1 MLDTIK
7 KESKELE
14 QLIEQIKK
22 ETKDLERRGIILAEE
37 LQNRLIALKV
47 FSNNGRYYLEDILA
61 KIMPSLAAPHS
72 AFFKIL
78 YLPDKSCSI
87 ILENGRLE
95 SETIRAES
103 NCFVN
108 AAGKFLIE
116 AIERGFVRTNWQD
129 LLEKGLMTSEYQ
141 LRSNLMIERNLIKSL
156 LETYTKRP
164 QTLLEKIKKYFK

>member
-1 MLDTIK
+1 MTNTD
-7 KESKELE
+7 LE
-14 QLIEQIKK
+14 YLIEQIKE
-22 ETKDLERRGIILAEE
+22 ETKYLEQRGIILAEE

-47 FSNNGRYYLEDILA
+47 FSNHGRYYLEDILA

-72 AFFKIL
+72 AFFKML

-87 ILENGRLE
+87 ILENGGSP

-141 LRSNLMIERNLIKSL
+141 IRSNLMVDRNLIKNL
-156 LETYTKRP
+156 LETYAKKPETF
-164 QTLLEKIKKYFK
+164 LGKIKKYFK